1 MEPAARSVL
10 AELVRDVIEPSAPT
24 VDAEGRFPRESVDA
38 LGKAGF
44 LGLLSVP
51 EVGGGGGNLADAAE
65 VVRTI
70 ASACGSTA
78 MVLTMHYAAVSVLE
92 RFADET
98 VRAAIGSGDHLSTL
112 AFSEVGSR
120 SHFWAPVGT
129 ATRGADEAVLLDSR
143 KSFVTSAGHADSYV
157 WSSRPIIPRRSARP
171 ENTADG
177 PMTLWHVPAGA
188 DGLTVEGVF
197 DGLGLRGNASS
208 PMTATGVAV
217 AESAMLGG
225 DGQGLDIALEA
236 VLPTFLVLNA
246 AFSIGLMQSLIA
258 AAGTHLSQSRLVHLD
273 QSLSE
278 QPEQRRT
285 YARLLTLVEGAGLFL
300 DDTLTALATGRT
312 DAMLRVLQ
320 VKAVA
325 AEAASEVADGVM
337 RLCGGSAFR
346 KEGGIER
353 RFRDSLAA
361 RVMAPTTEALHDF
374 VGRAAFGQPLL

>member
-1 MEPAARSVL
+1 MDPATRSVL
-10 AELVRDVIEPSAPT
+10 AELVSEVIEPAALS

-44 LGLLSVP
+44 LGLLSAP
-51 EVGGGGGNLADAAE
+51 EVGGAGGSLADAAE
-65 VVRTI
+65 VVRTV
-70 ASACGSTA
+70 ASACGSSA

-92 RFADET
+92 RFADES
-98 VRAAIGSGDHLSTL
+98 VRAAIGSGSHLSTL

-120 SHFWAPVGT
+120 SHFWVPLGT
-129 ATRGADEAVLLDSR
+129 ATRDGENVVLDAR
-143 KSFVTSAGHADSYV
+143 KSFVTSAGRADSYV
-157 WSSRPIIPRRSARP
+157 WSSLPLD
-171 ENTADG
+171 ADG
-177 PMTLWHVPAGA
+177 PMTLWYVPAGS
-188 DGLTVEGVF
+188 DGLTVAGVF

-208 PMTATGVAV
+208 PMTATGLAV
-217 AESAMLGG
+217 TESAMLGG

-246 AFSIGLMQSLIA
+246 SFSTGLMQSLIA
-258 AAGTHLSQSRLVHLD
+258 AAGAHLSQGRLVHLD
-273 QSLSE
+273 QSLAE
-278 QPEQRRT
+278 QPEQRRE
-285 YARLLTLVEGAGLFL
+285 YARLLTLVDTATLFL
-300 DDTLTALATGRT
+300 DDTLTALAAGRP

-325 AEAASEVADGVM
+325 AETASEVADGVM

-346 KEGGIER
+346 KELGIER

-361 RVMAPTTEALHDF
+361 RVMAPTTEALRDF